1 MKSLRQT
8 FIDRR
13 LALQMTQA
21 ALAAAAGLTQ
31 KTVSDFET
39 AKTSIT
45 LANLGRLLAVLG
57 LELTTREA
65 SPRPTLDELAQ
76 RYPDEEEHRAPAR
89 ARPRRVG

>member
-1 MKSLRQT
+1 MKSVRQA

-13 LALQMTQA
+13 LALRIKQA

-45 LANLGRLLAVLG
+45 LVNLERLLAVLG

-76 RYPDEEEHRAPAR
+76 RYPDEEEQSAPAR
-89 ARPRRVG
+89 ARPRRPG

>member
-1 MKSLRQT
+1 MRLLRRT

-13 LALQMTQA
+13 LALRMTQA

-45 LANLGRLLAVLG
+45 LVNLERLLAVLG

-76 RYPDEEEHRAPAR
+76 RYPDEEERSAPAR
-89 ARPRRVG
+89 ARPRRLE

>member
-1 MKSLRQT
+1 MKSVRQA

-13 LALQMTQA
+13 LALRITQA

-45 LANLGRLLAVLG
+45 LVNLERLLAVLG

-76 RYPDEEEHRAPAR
+76 RYPDEEEQSASAR
-89 ARPRRVG
+89 ARPRRPG

>member
-8 FIDRR
+8 FVDRR
-13 LALQMTQA
+13 LALRMTQA
-21 ALAAAAGLTQ
+21 ALARAAGLTQ

-45 LANLGRLLAVLG
+45 LANLERLLAVLG
-57 LELTTREA
+57 LELMTREA

-76 RYPDEEEHRAPAR
+76 RYPDEDERSAPAR
-89 ARPRRVG
+89 ARPRKVG